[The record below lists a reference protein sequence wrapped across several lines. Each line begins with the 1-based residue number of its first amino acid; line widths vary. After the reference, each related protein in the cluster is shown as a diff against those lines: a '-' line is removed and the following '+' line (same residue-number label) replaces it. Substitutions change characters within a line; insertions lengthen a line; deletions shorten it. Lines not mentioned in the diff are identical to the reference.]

1 MSIVVTGAA
10 GFVGSNNIKALNNRG
25 FSDIVAVDDLSQSD
39 KFRNLVDCD
48 IADYLDK
55 RDFIEDVRSRRFPRP
70 EIVFHQ
76 GACSDTLET
85 DGRYMLDNNY
95 RYSLDLL
102 RWCQQERVPFIYA
115 SSAAVYGLGPGV
127 QRGLSTRSR

>member
-1 MSIVVTGAA
+1 M
-10 GFVGSNNIKALNNRG
+10 
-25 FSDIVAVDDLSQSD
+25 SQSD
-39 KFRNLVDCD
+39 KFRNLVDCE

-55 RDFIEDVRSRRFPRP
+55 RDFIEDVRSRRLPRP

-76 GACSDTLET
+76 GACSDTMET

-102 RWCQQERVPFIYA
+102 RWCQQEHVPFIYA
-115 SSAAVYGLGPGV
+115 SSAAVYGLGPEFSEDSPTEAAERLWIFEV
-127 QRGLSTRSR
+127 SVRPDRAT